1 MVSIPFF
8 LLLLGSTWGLA
19 VALLHI
25 GWPYSVDFGEGL
37 TLSGALKIAGGG
49 LGAGYAYVDR
59 YYQAPLLDYPPLYPL
74 LVAGLYKLG
83 VPLLVAGRGLAVVS
97 CLAVGGIVGLLAKR
111 EGAAR
116 WLVAAC
122 VLLPLGGYPF
132 LMWAGVAR
140 IDALGLAL
148 SLGGCYLATGKQEA
162 AGRLKLVAAAL
173 CFALAI
179 FTKQSMVAAPA
190 AVVLAG
196 LSLVGERKRAV
207 WLAGLTGAFA
217 ELLLLAMQAATDGAY
232 LNIVT
237 AERTA
242 VFSILRAVQNYAVFA
257 GIFAALLLLAAVGW
271 WRLRR
276 AITLAQ
282 RAIFIY
288 WPAAWL
294 VAGTVGK
301 FGSAE
306 YYFME
311 LLAVTILLAVI
322 GSQPGRASWSG
333 WRLAGFGG
341 ASLAQA
347 VMLVAVVATGQGIE
361 LHGFQREAAARQAVA
376 ALQVAAGDVFCD
388 VPGLLL
394 VAGRVDQVYDRYV
407 LRQLTRAG
415 LRDDAAET
423 ADLRRK
429 RWAVV
434 VLSFDPFA
442 SDPGGDW
449 DAGSWPPD
457 FLAAVQ
463 QSYQTVAVAQRKDGT
478 AQYWLLKPR

>member
-1 MVSIPFF
+1 M
-8 LLLLGSTWGLA
+8 LLLGAAWGLA

-37 TLSGALKIAGGG
+37 TLTGALKIAGGG

-97 CLAVGGIVGLLAKR
+97 CLAVGGMVGLLAKR
-111 EGAAR
+111 EGATR

-132 LMWAGVAR
+132 LMWAGVGR
-140 IDALGLAL
+140 IDALGIAL
-148 SLGGCYLATGKQEA
+148 TLGGCYLATSKQEA
-162 AGRLKLVAAAL
+162 SARLNLVAAAL

-179 FTKQSMVAAPA
+179 FTKQSMVAAPT

-196 LSLVGERKRAV
+196 LSLAGERKRAV

-217 ELLLLAMQAATDGAY
+217 GLLLLAMQTATDGAY

-237 AERTA
+237 AERNA
-242 VFSILRAVQNYAVFA
+242 AFSSLRAAQNYAVFA
-257 GIFAALLLLAAVGW
+257 GIFAALVLLAAVGW

-276 AITLAQ
+276 ATTLGQ

-294 VAGTVGK
+294 VAATVGK

-322 GSQPGRASWSG
+322 GYTQPDRASWSG
-333 WRLAGFGG
+333 WRLAGFSG

-347 VMLVAVVATGQGIE
+347 MMLAAVVATGQGIE
-361 LHGFQREAAARQAVA
+361 LHGFQREAAARQVVA
-376 ALQVAAGDVFCD
+376 ALQSAAGADVFCD

-394 VAGRVDQVYDRYV
+394 VAGRADQVYDRYI

-415 LRDDAAET
+415 LRDDAAEV

-463 QSYQTVAVAQRKDGT
+463 QGYQTVAIAQGKDGT
-478 AQYWLLKPR
+478 AQYWLLKPRQ